1 MRLEHDCQSGPSA
14 SLGCQHGSPVL
25 AANFKNSYF
34 DFRSQMGIG
43 AVHDWSPPRIILN
56 SNCLAG
62 WLLRVRQFRCLVAIQ
77 RFFRYIDEIRF

>member
-1 MRLEHDCQSGPSA
+1 MTVKSGPSA
-14 SLGCQHGSPVL
+14 SLGCQRGSPVL

-43 AVHDWSPPRIILN
+43 AVHDWSLPRIILN

-62 WLLRVRQFRCLVAIQ
+62 HYECDNLDF
-77 RFFRYIDEIRF
+77 